1 MSHSTWQL
9 SKTEA
14 LGEHGMVAANHPL
27 AAEVGIDTL
36 KRGGNAVDAAVATA
50 FTLAVVEPY
59 MNGIGGR
66 GSLLAHFRKPNKT
79 VVVDY
84 NIRAPLAA
92 HPHLYPLRTDAGT
105 RGYYAGV
112 ENDANLLGHQAVG
125 VPGTV
130 AGLCLA
136 LEQFGTLPLTEV
148 MAPAIHYAEN
158 GFPYDSHLKL
168 MVAKEWGAL
177 SRFPE
182 SVKTFITGH
191 FDFNPVPF
199 SPADILVQK
208 DLAETLRAVAQD
220 GPQAFYTGAIAK
232 RIAEDM
238 ADNGGLM
245 TQADLAQY
253 RPTVYD
259 PPLRGTYRGHQIVGS
274 PGPTGSRTQQEM
286 LNILECFDLAA
297 LGPDSPAA
305 LHLLIEAL
313 GRAYA
318 DTFAYIGDPA
328 RVPVPWDG
336 LLSKRYAAW
345 IARHIDP
352 HRASF
357 AQTLGD
363 PWAFQGDGSAPPGAT
378 PPGALEPLIDGGH
391 TTHLQVVDK
400 DRNMVSQMQTL
411 GSLFGSRV
419 TVPGTGIL
427 LNNNMMSFN
436 PNPDSP
442 NCPGPG
448 KITWWP
454 VTSTLVFR
462 DGQPLMSVGAPGGL
476 RIVTA
481 VAQVLLNVLDHKMGM
496 QEAIS
501 APRIHS
507 EGEAAYLDDR
517 IPAASCARLRDMG
530 HTITTTQEF
539 IGTWN
544 YALPLGIL
552 VNEQTGTLHGGTD
565 TCYPGVAIGY

>member
-9 SKTEA
+9 RKTEA

-27 AAEVGIDTL
+27 AAEVGIDIL

-66 GSLLAHFRKPNKT
+66 GSMLVHMRKANT
-79 VVVDY
+79 TAVVDY

-92 HPHLYPLRTDAGT
+92 HPNLYPLRTDGGT

-112 ENDANLLGHQAVG
+112 ENDANLLGYRAVG

-136 LEQFGTLPLTEV
+136 LEEFGTLPLAEV
-148 MAPAIHYAEN
+148 MEPAIHYADN

-182 SVKTFITGH
+182 SVKTFIAGH

-199 SPADILVQK
+199 SPPDTLLQK
-208 DLAETLRAVAQD
+208 DLAATLRAITQD

-238 ADNGGLM
+238 AENGGLI

-259 PPLRGTYRGHQIVGS
+259 PPLRGTYRGYQIVGS

-297 LGPDSPAA
+297 LGPDSPEA

-313 GRAYA
+313 GRAYT

-328 RVPVPWDG
+328 VVPVPWDG

-345 IARHIDP
+345 IAEHIDP

-357 AQTLGD
+357 SQTAGD
-363 PWAFQGDGSAPPGAT
+363 PWAFQDDSTAPTGAIPPGAIDRV
-378 PPGALEPLIDGGH
+378 IDGGH

-419 TVPGTGIL
+419 TVPGTGIV

-436 PNPDSP
+436 PNPNSP

-454 VTSTLVFR
+454 LTSTLVFR
-462 DGQPLMSVGAPGGL
+462 DGQPFLSVGAPGGL

-481 VAQVLLNVLDHKMGM
+481 VAQVVSNVLDHKMGM

-501 APRIHS
+501 APRIHA
-507 EGEAAYLDDR
+507 EGETAYLDDR
-517 IPAASCARLRDMG
+517 ISAANFAQLRGMG
-530 HTITTTQEF
+530 HTITTTKEF

-552 VNEQTGTLHGGTD
+552 VNEQTDTLHGGTD
-565 TCYPGVAIGY
+565 IHYPGVAIGY